1 MTKVELIR
9 KIAKRNGVPDFEAKI
24 FFEIFLHKVSSLLQ
38 PAQALKIN
46 GFGYFQLKK
55 TSLKKS
61 FNENENPNYSNVILF
76 SPFDEEENHEEMIF
90 NIPSLSVQ
98 SYDTIDSYFSLSFG
112 KMAIPLKGVNDS
124 DFFLPPT
131 GLELKKLIESKVNK
145 LISTSDIIADY
156 VKGGEILELNNAD
169 VTPNQIDFNWNETED
184 YVQTEKDS
192 SRILNDNSE
201 SDHVAWDFGE
211 DLSKQIEE
219 ESILDTASEVS
230 SLDWNFAEPEIA
242 HEINDD
248 EFNSS
253 VNEKGSTETFTTR
266 QFDERVADEL
276 KNFERVKSITSEFL
290 PEEKEIRLTKSE
302 LDLSWDFGEP
312 KISDE
317 PKKNTITEFTE
328 TNLSDYQNTVLHD
341 ELMDQEDEIVEE
353 ENEVIPKN
361 IPSILEEKSDTK
373 FHAEEQP
380 YSRKRSPIMF
390 FIAMVT
396 IITVSAV
403 VILYFTK
410 TNFFNLAGKYLKNN
424 KEFSKVAQAE
434 IIDRKFDV
442 PVTYPYDKS
451 SFQKSS
457 NEIKPG
463 ALSNKSV
470 INNSQQISQK
480 NNLSEL
486 LNNSKPS
493 KTFVQNQKGSVPS
506 NAISQNNF
514 GYTKV
519 KDNIFKMNNGFVVQI
534 SSWRSSSIADN
545 EMKKFKKKKLNS
557 FVEKVSL
564 PGHGIWYRVKV
575 GDFKTLADAENFLNK
590 NK

>member
-1 MTKVELIR
+1 
-9 KIAKRNGVPDFEAKI
+9 
-24 FFEIFLHKVSSLLQ
+24 
-38 PAQALKIN
+38 
-46 GFGYFQLKK
+46 
-55 TSLKKS
+55 
-61 FNENENPNYSNVILF
+61 
-76 SPFDEEENHEEMIF
+76 
-90 NIPSLSVQ
+90 
-98 SYDTIDSYFSLSFG
+98 
-112 KMAIPLKGVNDS
+112 
-124 DFFLPPT
+124 
-131 GLELKKLIESKVNK
+131 
-145 LISTSDIIADY
+145 
-156 VKGGEILELNNAD
+156 
-169 VTPNQIDFNWNETED
+169 
-184 YVQTEKDS
+184 
-192 SRILNDNSE
+192 
-201 SDHVAWDFGE
+201 
-211 DLSKQIEE
+211 
-219 ESILDTASEVS
+219 
-230 SLDWNFAEPEIA
+230 
-242 HEINDD
+242 
-248 EFNSS
+248 
-253 VNEKGSTETFTTR
+253 
-266 QFDERVADEL
+266 
-276 KNFERVKSITSEFL
+276 
-290 PEEKEIRLTKSE
+290 
-302 LDLSWDFGEP
+302 
-312 KISDE
+312 
-317 PKKNTITEFTE
+317 
-328 TNLSDYQNTVLHD
+328 
-341 ELMDQEDEIVEE
+341 
-353 ENEVIPKN
+353 
-361 IPSILEEKSDTK
+361 
-373 FHAEEQP
+373 
-380 YSRKRSPIMF
+380 MF

-557 FVEKVSL
+557 FIEKVSL